1 MTSQNYFVV
10 CRMSPSS
17 SPIYVRFLKLLAAQH
32 IKNPCKDLDA
42 TELNL
47 LHYVVLASAENQ
59 RVLVGDLLELK
70 QYASQAT
77 LHAKMKQ
84 LIAKGFLVIESN
96 NDDGRKK
103 YVTPSKTASK
113 YIGFMSDCLTKA
125 AK

>member
-1 MTSQNYFVV
+1 
-10 CRMSPSS
+10 MSPSS
-17 SPIYVRFLKLLAAQH
+17 SPIYVRFLKLLAAQQ

-103 YVTPSKTASK
+103 NTSLHLKPPLNILAL
-113 YIGFMSDCLTKA
+113 CLTA
-125 AK
+125 